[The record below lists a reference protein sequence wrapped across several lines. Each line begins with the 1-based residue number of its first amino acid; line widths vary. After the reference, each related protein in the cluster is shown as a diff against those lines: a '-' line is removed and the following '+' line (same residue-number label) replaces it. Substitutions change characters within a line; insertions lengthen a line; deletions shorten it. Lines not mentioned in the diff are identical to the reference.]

1 MTRCYSKPIK
11 TTSSLEDNS
20 NIELESVSNFLKN
33 IEQKNEAYLKQTIN
47 ENSILYRVHSKKG
60 EFSNKGYQDNDT
72 GKTGLYFSNNI
83 WIPFGMVLEYQDNEN
98 KLRINDYGTYDW
110 ELVSPDT
117 QFYISKY
124 IINKPLDL
132 YNGKYSFRDLEAT
145 RFYNDANDY
154 TKGNAILNQNPLK
167 NWNHVDVHS
176 VPIHDYFLID
186 DFNDPLGENSVE
198 IFIGEDDLQYVSN
211 ITEIP
216 VNFKQIKCVFEAC
229 LKHKGIPDAN
239 MIFNLF
245 KIQAM
250 ENVMKK
256 QFEEIKDRYIAFSYI
271 DIRLDLL
278 ISSSGSIT
286 IGSFS
291 RGHYV
296 RKHPSRRVSH
306 EPAKPDDPAS
316 EKGDGAL
323 FLALVVIYCNEIYN
337 KEIPN
342 WIGHLTDWWKIE
354 GVCAME
360 NACNKIVNN
369 KYQINNDKFLEW
381 AEEVRNNYGVTK
393 YKHTSPSVVRK
404 PPAKKSK
411 RKPPAK
417 KSKRKPPA
425 KKSKRKPPA
434 KKSRFKSSNKGG
446 LTRWFDEEWIDVCQL
461 PKIVKCG
468 RSKASRKNYPYCR
481 PRKRVNNNSPRTAR
495 ELSKEEIKRRCSR
508 KKKNPY
514 KKVY

>member
-1 MTRCYSKPIK
+1 MTRCYFKSIK

-33 IEQKNEAYLKQTIN
+33 MEQKNEAYLKQTIN

-60 EFSNKGYQDNDT
+60 ELPNKGYLDNDT
-72 GKTGLYFSNNI
+72 PKTGLYFSNNI

-98 KLRINDYGTYDW
+98 KQRINDYGKYEW

-132 YNGKYSFRDLEAT
+132 YKGKYSFSDLEAT

-154 TKGNAILNQNPLK
+154 KKGNTISNQTPLK
-167 NWNHVDVHS
+167 NWNHVEDVHN
-176 VPIHDYFLID
+176 VPIHDYFLIG
-186 DFNDPLGENSVE
+186 DFNEPLGENSVE
-198 IFIGEDDLQYVSN
+198 IFIGEEDLQYVN
-211 ITEIP
+211 KITEIP
-216 VNFKQIKCVFEAC
+216 VNFKQIKCIFEAC
-229 LKHKGIPDAN
+229 LRHKVIPDTN
-239 MIFNLF
+239 MILNLF

-250 ENVMKK
+250 KNVIKK
-256 QFEEIKDRYIAFSYI
+256 QFDQSESRYITFTYI
-271 DIRLDLL
+271 DIKLDLFL
-278 ISSSGSIT
+278 TTSGSIT
-286 IGSFS
+286 ISTFS

-296 RKHPSRRVSH
+296 RKHPRRRVLH
-306 EPAKPDDPAS
+306 GPAEPDDPAS

-342 WIGHLTDWWKIE
+342 WRGNLSDWWKIK

-360 NACNKIVNN
+360 NACNKINN
-369 KYQINNDKFLEW
+369 NMYQINNDKFLQW
-381 AEEVRNNYGVTK
+381 AEEVRNNYGVAK

-404 PPAKKSK
+404 PPGKKSK
-411 RKPPAK
+411 RKPPGK
-417 KSKRKPPA
+417 KSKRKPGR
-425 KKSKRKPPA
+425 KKSKP
-434 KKSRFKSSNKGG
+434 KSSNKGG
-446 LTRWFDEEWIDVCQL
+446 LSRWFDEEWIDVCQL

-468 RSKASRKNYPYCR
+468 RSKASRSNYPYCR
-481 PRKRVNNNSPRTAR
+481 PRKRINQNSPKTAR
-495 ELSKEEIKRRCSR
+495 ELSKEEIKRRCSK